1 MITSRPTL
9 FSRSQSLSRH
19 SSNEVPI
26 FKCSNLASIS
36 SASCLHDSLLPDA
49 RFVSSTI
56 TFIPHLKNSLARHL
70 SASLVFASFLPVHS
84 SKWSIVR
91 RRSLLTRIVLPDA
104 SISSFAF
111 VLFPLAGKPESIV
124 SFAILLFVIF
134 ESFLAPRSD
143 HPPDNLLMVFAVQ
156 HRKKDP
162 WILKIPKLLREL
174 LTAQAPVLYCLR
186 ERRTSLRLYCIKVIL
201 QVLRRSFQPSVKLVR
216 CVLRQLQYIAL
227 RPVCPHIFP
236 DTLDRQSSKNLV
248 KSNILRKLNLN
259 AQSALR
265 IKDHKP
271 LSITL
276 VQIFKPS
283 QIIYIVDLWNPR
295 PHICECP

>member
-70 SASLVFASFLPVHS
+70 SASLVFASFLPV
-84 SKWSIVR
+84 
-91 RRSLLTRIVLPDA
+91 
-104 SISSFAF
+104 
-111 VLFPLAGKPESIV
+111 
-124 SFAILLFVIF
+124 
-134 ESFLAPRSD
+134 
-143 HPPDNLLMVFAVQ
+143 Q

-186 ERRTSLRLYCIKVIL
+186 ERRTSLRLYCIKLIL
-201 QVLRRSFQPSVKLVR
+201 QVLRRSFQPSVKLVS